1 MAEHDV
7 FVIAEHLEG
16 KLSDV
21 TFEMIGLAR
30 RLAPALGGRAVA
42 VLLGHEVTALAEQ
55 LGAADQ
61 VLYLEDAGLCH
72 FIPERAEQALRALL
86 QDEKPALTMIANTS
100 MGMDL
105 AAALSAALDWP
116 LVAYCSDV
124 RAEDGKIVATSQIY
138 GGKIAVETESRSDHT
153 VVSVL
158 AGAFPATEGHTT
170 APGQPQGPI
179 HHPPR
184 PLAPTYR
191 VFGAANEG
199 RVRFKALTIP
209 EAGDVDITRET
220 LLVSVGR
227 GIGSKDN
234 IELVEELANNL
245 GAVLAASRPII
256 DSGWLP
262 KQRQVGKSGLTVKP
276 RLYLAVGISGAPE
289 HLQGMKDAELIIA
302 INSDA
307 SAPIFEVADYGVVGD
322 LFDIVPA
329 LSERLA
335 EVRTR

>member
-21 TFEMIGLAR
+21 TFEMLGKACALAST
-30 RLAPALGGRAVA
+30 LGGRAVA
-42 VLLGHEVTALAEQ
+42 VLLGYKATELADQ

-61 VLYLEDAGLCH
+61 VLYIEDAGLRN
-72 FIPERAEQALRALL
+72 FTPERAELALKTLL

-105 AAALSAALDWP
+105 AAPLSAALDWP
-116 LVAYCSDV
+116 LIAYCSDV
-124 RAEDGKIVATSQIY
+124 QAEGGKIAATSQIY
-138 GGKIAVETESRSDHT
+138 GGKIAVETLSESEST
-153 VVSVL
+153 LVSIL
-158 AGAFPATEGHTT
+158 AGVFPASQGHADKPASIQTS
-170 APGQPQGPI
+170 
-179 HHPPR
+179 
-184 PLAPTYR
+184 
-191 VFGAANEG
+191 FGAANEG
-199 RVRFKALTIP
+199 RVRFKGLTVP
-209 EAGDVDITRET
+209 EAGDVDITRES

-234 IELVEELANNL
+234 IELVEELAEAL
-245 GAVLAASRPII
+245 GAALAASRPII

-262 KQRQVGKSGLTVKP
+262 KLRQVGKSGLTVKP
-276 RLYLAVGISGAPE
+276 KLYLAVGISGAPE

-307 SAPIFEVADYGVVGD
+307 SAPIFEVADYGITGD

-329 LSERLA
+329 LTERIAAVRSE
-335 EVRTR
+335 

>member
-1 MAEHDV
+1 MAEQNV
-7 FVIAEHLEG
+7 FVIAEHLDG

-21 TFEMIGLAR
+21 TFEMLGKAR
-30 RLAPALGGRAVA
+30 SIAPELGGRTVA
-42 VLLGHEVTALAEQ
+42 VLLGHDITPLAEQ

-61 VLYLEDAGLCH
+61 VLYVEDAGLRN
-72 FIPERAEQALRALL
+72 FIPERVEQALRSLL
-86 QDEKPALTMIANTS
+86 QEQKPALTMIANTS

-116 LVAYCSDV
+116 LIAYCSDARV
-124 RAEDGKIVATSQIY
+124 EDGKIVATSQIY
-138 GGKIAVETESRSDHT
+138 GGKIAVETLSGGAST
-153 VVSVL
+153 LVSVL
-158 AGAFPATEGHTT
+158 AGVFPAAEGHADKPASIQT
-170 APGQPQGPI
+170 I
-179 HHPPR
+179 
-184 PLAPTYR
+184 
-191 VFGAANEG
+191 FGAANEG
-199 RVRFKALTIP
+199 RVRFKGLTVP
-209 EAGDVDITRET
+209 EAGDVDITREA

-234 IELVEELANNL
+234 IEIVEELANNL
-245 GAVLAASRPII
+245 GASLSASRPII

-276 RLYLAVGISGAPE
+276 KLYMAVGISGAPE

-307 SAPIFEVADYGVVGD
+307 GAPIFEVADYGIVGD

-329 LSERLA
+329 LSERIA
-335 EVRTR
+335 EVRAK

>member
-1 MAEHDV
+1 MEGMSMAEHDI

-21 TFEMIGLAR
+21 TCEMLGKAR
-30 RLAPALGGRAVA
+30 AIAPALGGRVVA
-42 VLLGHEVTALAEQ
+42 VLAGHDVTALAEQ

-61 VLYLEDAGLCH
+61 VLYVEDAALQH
-72 FIPERAEQALRALL
+72 FIPEQAEQVLKALL
-86 QDEKPALTMIANTS
+86 QAEKPALTMIANTS

-116 LVAYCSDV
+116 LIAYCSDV
-124 RAEDGKIVATSQIY
+124 QVVDGKITATSQIY
-138 GGKIAVETESRSDHT
+138 GGKIAVEAASDSDHT
-153 VVSVL
+153 LVSII
-158 AGAFPATEGHTT
+158 AGTFPAAEGHADRPATIQTIASGVALTT
-170 APGQPQGPI
+170 S
-179 HHPPR
+179 
-184 PLAPTYR
+184 
-191 VFGAANEG
+191 
-199 RVRFKALTIP
+199 RVRFKGLIVP
-209 EAGDVDITRET
+209 EADAVDITREP
-220 LLVSVGR
+220 LIVSVGR

-234 IELVEELANNL
+234 IELVEELADNL
-245 GAVLAASRPII
+245 GAALSASRPII

-276 RLYLAVGISGAPE
+276 KLYMAVGISGAPE

-307 SAPIFEVADYGVVGD
+307 GAPIFEVADYGIVGD

-335 EVRTR
+335 EVRAK

>member
-7 FVIAEHLEG
+7 FIIAEHLEG

-21 TFEMIGLAR
+21 TFEMLGKAR
-30 RLAPALGGRAVA
+30 SIAPTLGGRAVA
-42 VLLGHEVTALAEQ
+42 VLLGHQVTALAEQ

-61 VLYLEDAGLCH
+61 VLYLEDAGLRN
-72 FIPERAEQALRALL
+72 FIPERAEQALSALI
-86 QDEKPALTMIANTS
+86 QDEKPALTMVANTS

-116 LVAYCSDV
+116 LIAYCNDV
-124 RAEDGKIVATSQIY
+124 QEEGGKIVATSQIY
-138 GGKIAVETESRSDHT
+138 GGKIAVETLSESAST
-153 VVSVL
+153 LVSVL
-158 AGAFPATEGHTT
+158 AGVFPASEGHDYKPASIQT
-170 APGQPQGPI
+170 I
-179 HHPPR
+179 
-184 PLAPTYR
+184 
-191 VFGAANEG
+191 FGAANEG
-199 RVRFKALTIP
+199 HVRFKRLTVP

-234 IELVEELANNL
+234 IEMVEALATTL
-245 GAVLAASRPII
+245 GATLAAARPIL

-262 KQRQVGKSGLTVKP
+262 KHRQLGKSGLTVKP
-276 RLYLAVGISGAPE
+276 KLYMAVGISGAPE

-307 SAPIFEVADYGVVGD
+307 GAPIFEEADYGIVGD

-329 LSERLA
+329 LSERIA
-335 EVRTR
+335 EVRAK

>member
-7 FVIAEHLEG
+7 LVIAEHLEG
-16 KLSDV
+16 KLSNV
-21 TFEMIGLAR
+21 TFEMIGKAR
-30 RLAPALGGRAVA
+30 NIAETLGGHAVA

-61 VLYLEDAGLCH
+61 VLYLEDAGLRN
-72 FIPERAEQALRALL
+72 FIPERAEQALKSLL

-116 LVAYCSDV
+116 LIAYCSDV
-124 RAEDGKIVATSQIY
+124 QVEDGKIVATSQMY
-138 GGKIAVETESRSDHT
+138 GGKIAVKTESRGDHT
-153 VVSVL
+153 LISVL
-158 AGAFPATEGHTT
+158 AGVFPASL
-170 APGQPQGPI
+170 GQTDNPASVKVI
-179 HHPPR
+179 
-184 PLAPTYR
+184 
-191 VFGAANEG
+191 FGAANEG
-199 RVRFKALTIP
+199 RVRFKGLTVP
-209 EAGDVDITRET
+209 EVGDVDITRES

-227 GIGSKDN
+227 GIGTQDN
-234 IELVEELANNL
+234 IEMVEELASNL
-245 GAVLAASRPII
+245 GAALAASRPII

-276 RLYLAVGISGAPE
+276 KLYLAVGISGAPE

-307 SAPIFEVADYGVVGD
+307 GAPIFEVADYGIVGD

-335 EVRTR
+335 EVRA

>member
-21 TFEMIGLAR
+21 TFEMLGKAR
-30 RLAPALGGRAVA
+30 SIAATLGGRAVA
-42 VLLGHEVTALAEQ
+42 VLLGHQASALAEQ

-61 VLYLEDAGLCH
+61 VLYLEDAGLRY
-72 FIPERAEQALRALL
+72 FIPERAEQALTSLL
-86 QDEKPALTMIANTS
+86 QDQKPALTMIANTS

-105 AAALSAALDWP
+105 AAALSAGLDWP
-116 LVAYCSDV
+116 LIAYCSDARV
-124 RAEDGKIVATSQIY
+124 EDGKVVATSQIY
-138 GGKIAVETESRSDHT
+138 GGKIAVETLSESDHT
-153 VVSVL
+153 LLSIL
-158 AGAFPATEGHTT
+158 AGVLPTAEGH
-170 APGQPQGPI
+170 ASKAASI
-179 HHPPR
+179 H
-184 PLAPTYR
+184 TI
-191 VFGAANEG
+191 FGAANEG
-199 RVRFKALTIP
+199 RVRFKGLTVP

-227 GIGSKDN
+227 GIGTKDN
-234 IELVEELANNL
+234 IELVEELADSL
-245 GAVLAASRPII
+245 GASLAASRPII

-276 RLYLAVGISGAPE
+276 KLYVAVGISGAPE

-307 SAPIFEVADYGVVGD
+307 GAPIFEVAHYGIVGD

-335 EVRTR
+335 EVRAT

>member
-1 MAEHDV
+1 MYYEVTRMAENDV

-21 TFEMIGLAR
+21 TFEMLGKAR
-30 RLAPALGGRAVA
+30 NIALTLGGRAVV
-42 VLLGHEVTALAEQ
+42 VLLGHEVTVLAEQ

-61 VLYLEDAGLCH
+61 VLYLEDVGLRN
-72 FIPERAEQALRALL
+72 FIPERAEQALKSLL

-116 LVAYCSDV
+116 LMAYCSEV
-124 RAEDGKIVATSQIY
+124 QAEDGKIVTTSQIY
-138 GGKIAVETESRSDHT
+138 GGKIAVKTLSEGDHT
-153 VVSVL
+153 LISVL
-158 AGAFPATEGHTT
+158 AGVFPASEGRSDKPASIQT
-170 APGQPQGPI
+170 I
-179 HHPPR
+179 
-184 PLAPTYR
+184 
-191 VFGAANEG
+191 FGAANEG
-199 RVRFKALTIP
+199 RVRFKGLTVP
-209 EAGDVDITRET
+209 EVGDVDITRET

-227 GIGSKDN
+227 GIGTQDN
-234 IELVEELANNL
+234 IEMVEELASNL
-245 GAVLAASRPII
+245 GAALAASRPII

-262 KQRQVGKSGLTVKP
+262 KERQVGKSGLTVKP
-276 RLYLAVGISGAPE
+276 KLYIAVGISGAPE

-307 SAPIFEVADYGVVGD
+307 SAPIFEVADYGIVGD

-335 EVRTR
+335 EARAK

>member
-21 TFEMIGLAR
+21 TFEMLGKAR
-30 RLAPALGGRAVA
+30 ALAPTLDGQTVA
-42 VLLGHEVTALAEQ
+42 VLLGYKATELAEQ

-61 VLYLEDAGLCH
+61 VLYIEDTGLRY
-72 FIPERAEQALRALL
+72 FTPERAEQALRSLL
-86 QDEKPALTMIANTS
+86 QNEKPALTMIANTS

-105 AAALSAALDWP
+105 AAALSAGLDWP
-116 LVAYCSDV
+116 LMAYCSDV
-124 RAEDGKIVATSQIY
+124 QLENGKVIATSQIY
-138 GGKIAVETESRSDHT
+138 GGKISVEAQSESPST
-153 VVSVL
+153 LVSVL
-158 AGAFPATEGHTT
+158 AGVFPASEGHSDKPASIQTT
-170 APGQPQGPI
+170 
-179 HHPPR
+179 
-184 PLAPTYR
+184 
-191 VFGAANEG
+191 FGAANEG
-199 RVRFKALTIP
+199 RMRFKGLTIP

-220 LLVSVGR
+220 MLVSVGR

-234 IELVEELANNL
+234 IEMVEELAESL
-245 GAVLAASRPII
+245 GAVLSASRPII

-276 RLYLAVGISGAPE
+276 KLYMAVGISGAPE

-307 SAPIFEVADYGVVGD
+307 SAPIFEVADYGIVGD

-329 LSERLA
+329 LSERLTEIRA
-335 EVRTR
+335 K

>member
-21 TFEMIGLAR
+21 TFEMLGKARSLASV
-30 RLAPALGGRAVA
+30 LGGRAVA
-42 VLLGHEVTALAEQ
+42 VLLGYEATALAGQ

-61 VLYLEDAGLCH
+61 VLYVEDAGLRY
-72 FIPERAEQALRALL
+72 FTPERAEQALTALL
-86 QDEKPALTMIANTS
+86 QAEKPALTMIANTS

-116 LVAYCSDV
+116 LIAYCSDV
-124 RAEDGKIVATSQIY
+124 QAEDGKIVATSQIY
-138 GGKIAVETESRSDHT
+138 GGKIAVEALSESAST
-153 VVSVL
+153 LVSVL
-158 AGAFPATEGHTT
+158 AGVFPAAEGHADKPASIQT
-170 APGQPQGPI
+170 I
-179 HHPPR
+179 
-184 PLAPTYR
+184 
-191 VFGAANEG
+191 FGAANEG
-199 RVRFKALTIP
+199 RVRFKGLTIP

-227 GIGSKDN
+227 GIGTKDN
-234 IELVEELANNL
+234 IEMVEELASNL
-245 GAVLAASRPII
+245 GASLAASRPII

-262 KQRQVGKSGLTVKP
+262 KLRQVGKSGLTVKP
-276 RLYLAVGISGAPE
+276 KLYLAVGISGAPE

-307 SAPIFEVADYGVVGD
+307 GAPIFEVADYGIVED

-335 EVRTR
+335 EVRAK

>member
-16 KLSDV
+16 KLSEV
-21 TFEMIGLAR
+21 TFEMLGKAR
-30 RLAPALGGRAVA
+30 SLAPALGGRAVA
-42 VLLGHEVTALAEQ
+42 VLLGHDVTALAQQ

-61 VLYLEDAGLCH
+61 VLYLEDAGLRY
-72 FIPERAEQALRALL
+72 FIPERAEQALRELL
-86 QDEKPALTMIANTS
+86 QDEKPALTMVANTS

-116 LVAYCSDV
+116 LIAYCSDV
-124 RAEDGKIVATSQIY
+124 QVEDGKIVATSQMY
-138 GGKIAVETESRSDHT
+138 GGKIAVETTSLSDHT
-153 VVSVL
+153 LVSVL
-158 AGAFPATEGHTT
+158 AGVFPASEGHASKPASVQTM
-170 APGQPQGPI
+170 
-179 HHPPR
+179 
-184 PLAPTYR
+184 
-191 VFGAANEG
+191 FGAANEG
-199 RVRFKALTIP
+199 RVRFKGLTVP
-209 EAGDVDITRET
+209 EAGDVDITREA

-234 IELVEELANNL
+234 IELVEELAQNL
-245 GAVLAASRPII
+245 GASLAASRPII

-276 RLYLAVGISGAPE
+276 KLYLAVGISGAPE

-335 EVRTR
+335 EVRA

>member
-21 TFEMIGLAR
+21 TFEMLGKAR
-30 RLAPALGGRAVA
+30 SIAPMLGGRAVA

-61 VLYLEDAGLCH
+61 VVYLEDVGLRN
-72 FIPERAEQALRALL
+72 FIPERAEQALKSLL
-86 QDEKPALTMIANTS
+86 QDQKPALTMIANTS

-116 LVAYCSDV
+116 LIAYCSEV
-124 RAEDGKIVATSQIY
+124 QAEEGKIVTTSQMY
-138 GGKIAVETESRSDHT
+138 GGKIAVETLSESDHT
-153 VVSVL
+153 LISVL
-158 AGAFPATEGHTT
+158 AGVFPASEGHADKPASIQT
-170 APGQPQGPI
+170 
-179 HHPPR
+179 
-184 PLAPTYR
+184 L
-191 VFGAANEG
+191 FGAANEG
-199 RVRFKALTIP
+199 RVRFKGLTVP

-234 IELVEELANNL
+234 IELVEELASNL
-245 GAVLAASRPII
+245 GASVAASRPII

-276 RLYLAVGISGAPE
+276 KLYMAVGISGAPE

-307 SAPIFEVADYGVVGD
+307 GAPIFEVADYGIVGD

-335 EVRTR
+335 EIRAK

>member
-21 TFEMIGLAR
+21 TFEMLGKAR
-30 RLAPALGGRAVA
+30 SLAPALGGRAVA
-42 VLLGHEVTALAEQ
+42 VLLGHEATALAGQ

-61 VLYLEDAGLCH
+61 VLYIDDAGLRY
-72 FIPERAEQALRALL
+72 FVPERAEQALRTVLSN
-86 QDEKPALTMIANTS
+86 EKPALTMIANTS

-116 LVAYCSDV
+116 LIAYCSD
-124 RAEDGKIVATSQIY
+124 AQAQDGKIVATSQIY
-138 GGKIAVETESRSDHT
+138 GGKIAVETRSESAST
-153 VVSVL
+153 LVSVL
-158 AGAFPATEGHTT
+158 AGAFPASEGH
-170 APGQPQGPI
+170 AD
-179 HHPPR
+179 R
-184 PLAPTYR
+184 PAAIQTI
-191 VFGAANEG
+191 FGAANEG
-199 RVRFKALTIP
+199 RVRFKGLTVP
-209 EAGDVDITRET
+209 EAGDVDITREAF
-220 LLVSVGR
+220 LVSVGR

-234 IELVEELANNL
+234 IELVEELANTL
-245 GAVLAASRPII
+245 GASLAASRPII

-276 RLYLAVGISGAPE
+276 KLYMAVGISGAPE
-289 HLQGMKDAELIIA
+289 HLQGMRDAELIIA

-307 SAPIFEVADYGVVGD
+307 GAPIFEVADYGIVGD

-329 LSERLA
+329 LTERLA
-335 EVRTR
+335 EVRAK

>member
-1 MAEHDV
+1 MAEHDI

-21 TFEMIGLAR
+21 TFEMLGKAR
-30 RLAPALGGRAVA
+30 AIAPALGGRVVA
-42 VLLGHEVTALAEQ
+42 VLSGHEVSALAEQ

-61 VLYLEDAGLCH
+61 VLYVEDASLRN
-72 FIPERAEQALRALL
+72 FIPELAEQALKALL

-116 LVAYCSDV
+116 LIAYCSDV
-124 RAEDGKIVATSQIY
+124 QVVDGKISATSQIY
-138 GGKIAVETESRSDHT
+138 GGKIAVEAVSESDHT
-153 VVSVL
+153 LVSVL
-158 AGAFPATEGHTT
+158 AGVFPASEGHADKPASIQT
-170 APGQPQGPI
+170 I
-179 HHPPR
+179 S
-184 PLAPTYR
+184 
-191 VFGAANEG
+191 GALNEG
-199 RVRFKALTIP
+199 RVRFKGLTVP
-209 EAGDVDITRET
+209 EAADVDITRET

-234 IELVEELANNL
+234 IELVEELADNL
-245 GAVLAASRPII
+245 GAALAASRPII

-276 RLYLAVGISGAPE
+276 KLYMAVGISGAPE

-307 SAPIFEVADYGVVGD
+307 GAPIFEVADYGIVGD

-335 EVRTR
+335 EVRAQ

>member
-21 TFEMIGLAR
+21 TFEMVGLAR
-30 RLAPALGGRAVA
+30 SLAPALGGRAVA
-42 VLLGHEVTALAEQ
+42 VLLGHEVTALVEQ

-61 VLYLEDAGLCH
+61 VLYLEDAGLRY

-86 QDEKPALTMIANTS
+86 QDEKPALTVIANTS

-105 AAALSAALDWP
+105 AAALSASLDWP

-153 VVSVL
+153 LVSVL
-158 AGAFPATEGHTT
+158 AGIFPATEGHVDKPASIQT
-170 APGQPQGPI
+170 I
-179 HHPPR
+179 
-184 PLAPTYR
+184 
-191 VFGAANEG
+191 FGAANEG
-199 RVRFKALTIP
+199 RVRFKGLTVP

-227 GIGSKDN
+227 GIGTKDN
-234 IELVEELANNL
+234 IELVEELAKNL
-245 GAVLAASRPII
+245 GASLAASRPII

-276 RLYLAVGISGAPE
+276 KLYIAVGISGAPE

-307 SAPIFEVADYGVVGD
+307 SAPIFEVADYGIVGD

-335 EVRTR
+335 EVRAK

>member
-21 TFEMIGLAR
+21 TFEMLGKAR
-30 RLAPALGGRAVA
+30 NLALGGRSVA
-42 VLLGHEVTALAEQ
+42 VLLGHEVNGLAEQ

-61 VLYLEDAGLCH
+61 VLYLEDAGLRD
-72 FIPERAEQALRALL
+72 FIPERAEQALKALL
-86 QDEKPALTMIANTS
+86 LDEKPALTMIANTS

-124 RAEDGKIVATSQIY
+124 HAEGGKIVATSQIY
-138 GGKIAVETESRSDHT
+138 GGKIAVEALSEGASTL
-153 VVSVL
+153 VSIL
-158 AGAFPATEGHTT
+158 AGVFPASEGHADKPASIQT
-170 APGQPQGPI
+170 I
-179 HHPPR
+179 
-184 PLAPTYR
+184 
-191 VFGAANEG
+191 FGAANKG
-199 RVRFKALTIP
+199 RVRFKGLTVP
-209 EAGDVDITRET
+209 EAGDVDITREAF
-220 LLVSVGR
+220 LVSVGR
-227 GIGSKDN
+227 GIGTKDN
-234 IELVEELANNL
+234 IEMVEELAESL
-245 GAVLAASRPII
+245 GAVLSASRPII

-276 RLYLAVGISGAPE
+276 KLYMAVGISGAPE

-307 SAPIFEVADYGVVGD
+307 SAPIFEVADYGIVGD

-329 LSERLA
+329 LSERLT
-335 EVRTR
+335 EIRVK

>member
-21 TFEMIGLAR
+21 TFEMLGKAR
-30 RLAPALGGRAVA
+30 SIAPMLGGRAVV
-42 VLLGHEVTALAEQ
+42 VLLGQEVTALAEQ

-61 VLYLEDAGLCH
+61 VLYLEDAGLRH
-72 FIPERAEQALRALL
+72 FIPERAEYALRSLL
-86 QDEKPALTMIANTS
+86 QDEQPALTMIANTS

-116 LVAYCSDV
+116 LVAYCSGV
-124 RAEDGKIVATSQIY
+124 QVEGGKIVATSQLY
-138 GGKIAVETESRSDHT
+138 GGKIAVETESRGDHT
-153 VVSVL
+153 LISVL
-158 AGAFPATEGHTT
+158 AGAFPASQ
-170 APGQPQGPI
+170 GQSDNPASVKSI
-179 HHPPR
+179 
-184 PLAPTYR
+184 
-191 VFGAANEG
+191 FGAANEG
-199 RVRFKALTIP
+199 RVRFQGLSVP
-209 EAGDVDITRET
+209 EAGDVDITREP

-227 GIGSKDN
+227 GVGTQDN
-234 IELVEELANNL
+234 IEMVEELASNL
-245 GAVLAASRPII
+245 GAALAASRPII

-262 KQRQVGKSGLTVKP
+262 KLRQVGKSGLTVKP
-276 RLYLAVGISGAPE
+276 KLYLAVGISGAPE

-302 INSDA
+302 INSDEG
-307 SAPIFEVADYGVVGD
+307 APIFEVADYGVVGD

-335 EVRTR
+335 EVRAT